1 MDVVDVMDV
10 MDEKF
15 TILKIS
21 CLTEGGL
28 CTIFGTQGDDVK
40 RLNAIFYR
48 SESGKEPVRE
58 CLKELGE
65 FI

>member
-1 MDVVDVMDV
+1 

-15 TILKIS
+15 TSLKIS
-21 CLTEGGL
+21 CLTEGGM